1 MVFKRKKPAA
11 AKVDPKK
18 ESGDYLGDDYV
29 AENIASGDEDETFPK
44 PSILED
50 DDEEEA
56 TEMGKKRKNLEM
68 LKEKRKKARNGAPK
82 REDACAI
89 STSAA
94 KKQAGFFLKH
104 LRTSEVGNKLSDIQ
118 VLDATKPSNFVQMP
132 REEGLNSLDVL
143 ADNLVQHA
151 PACSETRDREAF
163 PGAAPVVVIVVSS
176 AERGARVWEALA
188 TLNKQNPVVKAFGN
202 HQKVKKLLDKFLESP
217 KAAQSRIIVGTA
229 GRLSKLFQA
238 GSLLPDR
245 ISLFVVDMNP
255 DSKGRTLLDIKEC
268 KNDVMSLLF
277 TLLLPRLLDE
287 SLKIAFA

>member
-1 MVFKRKKPAA
+1 MW
-11 AKVDPKK
+11 
-18 ESGDYLGDDYV
+18 S
-29 AENIASGDEDETFPK
+29 T
-44 PSILED
+44 
-50 DDEEEA
+50 
-56 TEMGKKRKNLEM
+56 
-68 LKEKRKKARNGAPK
+68 
-82 REDACAI
+82 

-118 VLDATKPSNFVQMP
+118 VLDATKPSNFVQIP
-132 REEGLNSLDVL
+132 REERLNSLDAL

-229 GRLSKLFQA
+229 GR
-238 GSLLPDR
+238 
-245 ISLFVVDMNP
+245 
-255 DSKGRTLLDIKEC
+255 
-268 KNDVMSLLF
+268 
-277 TLLLPRLLDE
+277 
-287 SLKIAFA
+287 